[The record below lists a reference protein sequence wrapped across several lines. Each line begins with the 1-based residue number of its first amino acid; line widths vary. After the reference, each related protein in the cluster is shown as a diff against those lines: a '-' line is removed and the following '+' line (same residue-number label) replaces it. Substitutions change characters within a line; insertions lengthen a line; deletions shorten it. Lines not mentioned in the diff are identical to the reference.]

1 MPDTVSAN
9 PNPRPAVRPARCA
22 IISCSPSRRARFFLA
37 LRESWRSA
45 PMMPADRSK
54 LSRPATL
61 FLFLL
66 IGVPAVAGSATLED
80 YAKEMARKTVAAL
93 PAREN
98 VQYEIRN
105 ASSLKPEDVARIE
118 QALSAELEAQGL
130 HAVPSGGASAAVIAG
145 VVITLSES
153 WNELVWTANIRQG
166 EQSHAVLMS
175 VPRLAADGAASK
187 AMPLTLRAEKFWD
200 GPQRILDAGLISYG
214 RAQSWLVLLLP
225 DGPLVQNIQDGS
237 TGKVDVPRGT
247 TASREPMGSLG
258 FNDGVNTIWFSLW
271 TPPVMRICKVDL
283 ESHTI
288 LECLPNDKDNR
299 PVDARFPMMVDGAPA
314 GPPPSGKGLELV
326 IPAVCGG
333 TSQFL
338 ASGNRDDTEPDS
350 LQAFEIGPN
359 GPVAISA
366 EQNFPGPVVA
376 LHTGA
381 TPRAIVRNLTTGNY
395 EAYRVAISCGQ

>member
-1 MPDTVSAN
+1 
-9 PNPRPAVRPARCA
+9 
-22 IISCSPSRRARFFLA
+22 
-37 LRESWRSA
+37 
-45 PMMPADRSK
+45 MMPADRSK
-54 LSRPATL
+54 LSLRAAL
-61 FLFLL
+61 FLFIL
-66 IGVPAVAGSATLED
+66 IGIPAAARSATLED
-80 YAKEMARKTVAAL
+80 SAKELARKILAAL

-118 QALSAELEAQGL
+118 QALSAELQAQGL
-130 HAVPSGGASAAVIAG
+130 HVAPSGGASAAVAPG
-145 VVITLSES
+145 VVITLSEN

-166 EQSHAVLMS
+166 EQSHAVLMA
-175 VPRLAADGAASK
+175 VPRPAGDGATAK
-187 AMPLTLRAEKFWD
+187 AMPLTLHAEKFWD
-200 GPQRILDAGLISYG
+200 GPQRILDAGLITYG

-237 TGKVDVPRGT
+237 TGKVDVPRGA

-258 FNDGVNTIWFSLW
+258 FADGSNTIWFSLW
-271 TPPVMRICKVDL
+271 TPPFMRICKVDL
-283 ESHTI
+283 ESQKV
-288 LECLPNDKDNR
+288 LECLQNDKDNR

-359 GPVAISA
+359 GSVAISV